1 METLLKAVSET
12 LQYSGVILK
21 NSNGLSIIKGKTYA
35 VIGENGAGKT
45 ILGKI
50 IEKGWNI
57 SANIIQGNKESLKI
71 KSIEFSDIHSLAGC
85 KNSYYQQ
92 RWESSANDDMPTVK
106 DLITGKITDDLWEYL
121 SNKLSL
127 YDILNKK
134 INFLSSG
141 ELRKFLLINLF
152 SEKPDILIIDN
163 PYIGLDSNSR
173 ELFNTLVSSLSGAGV
188 TVILLLCNPQDIPSY
203 ADYIIPVKDREI
215 LPQIDCSGIS
225 DAALLTEKLT
235 ELFTFRDNLH
245 LLPPKQKITTGYD
258 TVFEMKD
265 CVVKYGP
272 NIILKNVSWK
282 VKANEHWALLGE
294 NGSGKSTLLSL
305 IYADNPQG
313 YSNNITIFDRRRG
326 TGESIWEIKRRIGYI
341 SPEMHLYFKNGEDTL
356 TVVASGLHDN
366 IGCYRKIT
374 EAQTGIATK
383 WMKAMGLEHLIG
395 RRFNTLS
402 SGEQRLVLLA
412 RTFIKNPALLILDEP
427 LHGLDIANKKMVAG
441 IISHLTGQEGVS
453 MVYVTHY
460 AGEIPGSVTRQM
472 KLTKQRNTK

>member
-1 METLLKAVSET
+1 METLLNAVSET
-12 LQYSGVILK
+12 LQYSGVTLK
-21 NSNGLSIIKGKTYA
+21 NNNGLSVIKGKTYA
-35 VIGENGAGKT
+35 IIGENGAGKT

-57 SANIIQGNKESLKI
+57 SANKIHGNKESLKI
-71 KSIEFSDIHSLAGC
+71 KSIEFSDIHSLTGC

-92 RWESSANDDMPTVK
+92 RWESSANDDMPTVRE
-106 DLITGKITDDLWEYL
+106 LISGKITNDLWEQL
-121 SNKLSL
+121 SQKLSL

-152 SEKPDILIIDN
+152 TERPDILIIDN

-173 ELFNTLVSSLSGAGV
+173 DLFNSLVSSLSGMGV

-203 ADYIIPVKDREI
+203 ADYIIPMKNREI
-215 LPQIDCSGIS
+215 LPVINSYGIDGI
-225 DAALLTEKLT
+225 AVLQEKHPD
-235 ELFTFRDNLH
+235 LFTFKDNRH
-245 LLPPKQKITTGYD
+245 LLPPKQKIVTGYD

-265 CVVKYGP
+265 CVVKYGH

-282 VKANEHWALLGE
+282 VKANEHWALMGE

-313 YSNNITIFDRRRG
+313 YSNNITLFDRKRG

-341 SPEMHLYFKNGEDTL
+341 SPEMHLYFNNGEDML
-356 TVVASGLHDN
+356 TIIASGLHDN
-366 IGCYRKIT
+366 IGFFKKTT
-374 EAQTGIATK
+374 EEQNSIASK
-383 WMKAMGLEHLIG
+383 WIKAMGLEHLTG

-427 LHGLDIANKKMVAG
+427 LHGLDTANKKMVAG
-441 IISHLTGQEGVS
+441 IINYLTGQDGMS
-453 MVYVTHY
+453 MIYVTHY
-460 AGEIPGSVTRQM
+460 AGEIPECVTRQM
-472 KLTKQRNTK
+472 KLTKQRNNQ

>member
-1 METLLKAVSET
+1 METLLNAVSKT
-12 LQYSGVILK
+12 LQYSGVTLK

-35 VIGENGAGKT
+35 IIGENGAGKT

-57 SANIIQGNKESLKI
+57 SSNIIRGNKESLKI

-92 RWESSANDDMPTVK
+92 RWESSANEGMPTVK
-106 DLITGKITDDLWEYL
+106 ELISGKITDDLWEYL
-121 SNKLSL
+121 SRRLSL
-127 YDILNKK
+127 YDILDKK

-152 SEKPDILIIDN
+152 TEKPDILIIDN

-173 ELFNTLVSSLSGAGV
+173 DLFNTLISSLSGAGV
-188 TVILLLCNPQDIPSY
+188 TVILLLCNPQDIPTY
-203 ADYIIPVKDREI
+203 TDYIIPVKNREI
-215 LPQIDCSGIS
+215 LPVADCTDID
-225 DAALLTEKLT
+225 DVTLLKKNLT
-235 ELFTFRDNLH
+235 ELFTFRGNLH
-245 LLPPKQKITTGYD
+245 LLPPPQKISTGYD

-265 CVVKYGP
+265 CIVKYGSG
-272 NIILKNVSWK
+272 IILKNVSWK

-326 TGESIWEIKRRIGYI
+326 TAESIWDIKRRIGYI
-341 SPEMHLYFKNGEDTL
+341 SPEMHLYFNNGEDTL

-366 IGCYRKIT
+366 IGCFRKIS
-374 EAQTGIATK
+374 EEQKGIAVK
-383 WMKAMGLEHLIG
+383 WMKAMGMEHLAG

-441 IISHLTGQEGVS
+441 IIKHLTGQEGVS

-460 AGEIPGSVTRQM
+460 ANEIPECVTRQM
-472 KLTKQRNTK
+472 KLTKQRNNQ

>member
-1 METLLKAVSET
+1 MLKAVSET

-203 ADYIIPVKDREI
+203 ADYIIPVK
-215 LPQIDCSGIS
+215 
-225 DAALLTEKLT
+225 T
-235 ELFTFRDNLH
+235 
-245 LLPPKQKITTGYD
+245 
-258 TVFEMKD
+258 
-265 CVVKYGP
+265 VKYFP
-272 NIILKNVSWK
+272 RSTVPVS
-282 VKANEHWALLGE
+282 
-294 NGSGKSTLLSL
+294 
-305 IYADNPQG
+305 
-313 YSNNITIFDRRRG
+313 
-326 TGESIWEIKRRIGYI
+326 
-341 SPEMHLYFKNGEDTL
+341 
-356 TVVASGLHDN
+356 
-366 IGCYRKIT
+366 
-374 EAQTGIATK
+374 
-383 WMKAMGLEHLIG
+383 AM
-395 RRFNTLS
+395 
-402 SGEQRLVLLA
+402 
-412 RTFIKNPALLILDEP
+412 PP
-427 LHGLDIANKKMVAG
+427 C
-441 IISHLTGQEGVS
+441 
-453 MVYVTHY
+453 
-460 AGEIPGSVTRQM
+460 
-472 KLTKQRNTK
+472 